1 KEHLRI
7 IRRNQTTIKR
17 NSEKQE
23 TTYMVKRM
31 TYGGIVMLKTPLKI
45 EKFAGFI
52 NIQILFIL

>member
-1 KEHLRI
+1 
-7 IRRNQTTIKR
+7 
-17 NSEKQE
+17 
-23 TTYMVKRM
+23 MVKRM